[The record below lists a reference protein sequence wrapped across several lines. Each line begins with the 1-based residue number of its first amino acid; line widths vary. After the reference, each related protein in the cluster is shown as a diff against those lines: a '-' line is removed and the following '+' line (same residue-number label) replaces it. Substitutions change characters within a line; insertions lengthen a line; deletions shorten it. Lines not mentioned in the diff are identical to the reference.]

1 MEVSETNELKVP
13 ERNNR
18 NPIRIL
24 ASTVLKYLVMYI
36 LIPLSF
42 FPFLLSYFSIND
54 GAPQFAVKFDAWF
67 WTLVVYLFYKKLL
80 DSVFYANGISV
91 KKEWINYLTLK
102 KLKIR
107 YYKKIMRYLEMLD
120 LFSKYFLIF
129 FDNVLEIIR
138 RVYPVFLVVIFL
150 FVWFLVCAGIWLP
163 YHEKIFGLSI
173 GKSLSS
179 LISVPNFSLD
189 LINVLFFFF
198 VPFIIAT
205 FTLFILI
212 IIITFTVFT
221 PIRFIFPTK
230 NGIIDASD
238 IPISFI
244 EDAIEKLE
252 VFDFSC
258 SLEKKRDKKKQII
271 DSISYASEHF
281 INVNKPSQA
290 VYSTNI
296 CYILAI
302 DQFNKSVLKDILFRT
317 NGLYQK
323 IEKLC
328 VKINN
333 MNTPEEQNEILR
345 DLNMYLKVIEDRDLS
360 EIDLVEYEIKKSDLT
375 SSVLKAAA
383 FLYKIL

>member
-1 MEVSETNELKVP
+1 
-13 ERNNR
+13 
-18 NPIRIL
+18 
-24 ASTVLKYLVMYI
+24 MYI